1 MAYNANMD
9 ANFRVLVVDDNES
22 AAKALQKLLTLRGHE
37 VSAVFTGEAAMSSF
51 AEADPDV
58 ILLDIGLPY
67 MDGYEV
73 ARRLRD
79 ELHYEGTIVALTGY
93 GQDADKEHAEGAGIN
108 FHLTKPAGLSEIEE
122 IFAKIVR

>member
-1 MAYNANMD
+1 MD

-22 AAKALQKLLTLRGHE
+22 AAKSLQKLLTLRGHE
-37 VSAVFTGEAAMSSF
+37 VVAVFTGEDAISSLSQV
-51 AEADPDV
+51 DPDV

-73 ARRLRD
+73 ARRLRN
-79 ELHYEGTIVALTGY
+79 EHKYEGVIVALTGY

-122 IFAKIVR
+122 VLAKVTR